1 MSYCLNPNCL
11 DPSKN
16 RSDIKFCVT
25 CGSKLLLAERYRAIQ
40 QIGQGGFGKTFLAV
54 DEYKPSQPRCVI
66 KQLFPQAQGTNTLNK
81 ASELFKLEAERLDE
95 LGHNHPQIP
104 ELLAYFTQDNQ
115 QYLVQEFIDGQ
126 NLAEEVT
133 LNGTYT
139 EQQIVALLHNLLPVL
154 QFVHSKQVIHRDLKP
169 ENIIRRRDGELVLVD
184 FGATKTATTTALAV
198 TGTVIGTQGYTAP
211 EQALGKATFASDI
224 YSLGVTCLYL
234 LTRIQP
240 FELFD
245 VEEGEWVWKNYLSAP
260 ISNNLEQVLEKMI
273 SGAVKR
279 RYQSATEVLQALNP
293 TQIAPTIINPPQPVP
308 SDDLSSDRNV
318 DYTQLRDFL
327 KAGQWKKADEE
338 TLAVMLKAAGRDIK
352 GWLSYESIENFPCT
366 HLRTID
372 QLWVKY
378 SDGRFGFS
386 VQKRIWESV
395 DKDYEKFG
403 EVIGWIREIEE
414 EIEKGWWMNKKKER
428 VKKKM
433 WIKTW
438 EVTFDTKAPHGHLP
452 IAPQQSDLY
461 GDRIAKKV
469 TLFSRIQTCE
479 F

>member
-1 MSYCLNPNCL
+1 MSYCLNPNCP
-11 DPSKN
+11 DPTKN
-16 RSDIKFCVT
+16 RSDIKFCVS
-25 CGSKLLLAERYRAIQ
+25 CGSKLLLAERYRAIK

-95 LGHNHPQIP
+95 LGHNHSQIP

-115 QYLVQEFIDGQ
+115 QYLVQEFIDGH

-133 LNGTYT
+133 QNGTYK
-139 EQQIVALLHNLLPVL
+139 EQQIVALLQNLLPVL
-154 QFVHSKQVIHRDLKP
+154 QFVHDKQVIHRDIKP

-184 FGATKTATTTALAV
+184 FGATKTATPTALAV

-260 ISNNLEQVLEKMI
+260 VSNNLSQVLDKMI

-279 RYQSATEVLQALNP
+279 RYRSAPEVLQALNP
-293 TQIAPTIINPPQPVP
+293 PQIAPTIINPHQPIP
-308 SDDLSSDRNV
+308 SDDLSSERNV
-318 DYTQLRDFL
+318 DYTKLRDFL
-327 KAGQWKKADEE
+327 KAGQWKQADGE
-338 TLAVMLKAAGRDIK
+338 TRSVMLKVTGREER
-352 GWLSYESIENFPCT
+352 GWLDDESMKNFPCT
-366 HLRTID
+366 DLRTID

-378 SDGRFGFS
+378 SSGRFGFS
-386 VQKRIWESV
+386 VQKQIYFEVGGIPDGEYNYEAW
-395 DKDYEKFG
+395 EKFG
-403 EVIGWIREIEE
+403 DSVGW
-414 EIEKGWWMNKKKER
+414 R
-428 VKKKM
+428 VKKSRRID
-433 WIKTW
+433 WIDEGTY
-438 EVTFDTKAPHGHLP
+438 DTTAPKGHLP
-452 IAPQQSDLY
+452 VAWHLRASNRFRAGVGVPEF
-461 GDRIAKKV
+461 
-469 TLFSRIQTCE
+469 FSRIETCKV
-479 F
+479 